1 MITGLNVY
9 NIVSAVAMRRQ
20 LPLGAIHF
28 GPMHPAEATSPNS
41 LPVGTMT
48 VRTSLN
54 PFIDSCSQPNRGL
67 NDRFGSTYPSNLGLD
82 LSPVLKSLGS
92 NLSSGPNGGT
102 TNVSAMALS
111 SKFMSMLIVVGF
123 LANEYDKSIRSNK
136 MLIGSTLEVLDVCVI
151 QFYCL
156 FYFFKQNSILPF

>member
-1 MITGLNVY
+1 VITGLNVY
-9 NIVSAVAMRRQ
+9 NIVSAVAMRRR

-41 LPVGTMT
+41 PPVGTMT

-54 PFIDSCSQPNRGL
+54 PFIDSCSQPNQGP

-82 LSPVLKSLGS
+82 LSPVLKSSGS

-102 TNVSAMALS
+102 T
-111 SKFMSMLIVVGF
+111 IT
-123 LANEYDKSIRSNK
+123 KSTKKIRSCSRIWRAYVRNYNYRSSEK
-136 MLIGSTLEVLDVCVI
+136 GLSDHVL
-151 QFYCL
+151 
-156 FYFFKQNSILPF
+156 